1 MGPGRP
7 RTFESAEVLEAAM
20 ELFWPHGYERT
31 SKRDLMEATGLAS
44 QSLYNAFGDKHG
56 LFMACVRYYLET
68 KLSTTMSELQAEG
81 SPLENLKRVLTGWV
95 DSCDKGCMLINTAA
109 EFGQEDPE
117 LAEFL
122 RGCMAQGQAAYA
134 DVLRRAHAAG
144 EIAQELDPDAVA
156 AALFSMGSGLTLM
169 KRLGATDAEVEGSVQ
184 GFLKLLER

>member
-7 RTFESAEVLEAAM
+7 RTFESAAVLEAAM
-20 ELFWPHGYERT
+20 ELFWTHGYERT

-68 KLSTTMSELQAEG
+68 KLSTTMAELQAAG
-81 SPLENLKRVLTGWV
+81 SPLANLKRVLISWV

-109 EFGQEDPE
+109 EFGQEDPD

-144 EIAQELDPDAVA
+144 EIAQELDPDAIA

-169 KRLGATDAEVEGSVQ
+169 KRLGATDGEIEASIQ
-184 GFLKLLER
+184 GFLELLER

>member
-7 RTFESAEVLEAAM
+7 RTFESAEVLEAAT
-20 ELFWPHGYERT
+20 ELFWTRGYERT
-31 SKRDLMEATGLAS
+31 SKRDIMDATGLAS

-68 KLSTTMSELQAEG
+68 KLSSTMVELQAEG
-81 SPLENLKRVLTGWV
+81 SPLGNLKRVLSTWV

-122 RGCMAQGQAAYA
+122 RNCMAQGQEAYA
-134 DVLRRAHAAG
+134 EVLRRAHAAG

-156 AALFSMGSGLTLM
+156 ATLFTMGSGLTLK
-169 KRLGATDAEVEGSVQ
+169 KRLGATDAEIEASIQ